1 MPEESDRPDSL
12 REPLERFLAHLRLER
27 ALSPHTSLAYRRDLA
42 SFLAFCARRRLV
54 QWQQIDHGHIREY
67 AAAEHRSGI
76 GARSIQRRLSALRTL
91 FGFLQREALVPRN
104 PAMGVSAPKAPKRLP
119 VTLDADQMARLL
131 EFRTCDTLS
140 CRDKALMEL
149 FYSSG
154 LRLSELVSLDLA
166 DLDLADATVRVTG
179 KGSKTRIV
187 PVGRTALV
195 ALRAWISERASMARP
210 GQGALFLARG
220 GRRIG
225 ARAVQ
230 VRVAAWAR
238 RQGIEVHLHPHLFRH
253 SFASHLLES
262 SQNLRG
268 VQELLG
274 HSSIG
279 TTQIYTHLDFQHLA
293 RVYDAAH
300 PRAKRQ
306 T

>member
-1 MPEESDRPDSL
+1 MPEKADKVTGLE
-12 REPLERFLAHLRLER
+12 EPVERFLAHLRLER
-27 ALSPHTSLAYRRDLA
+27 GLSRNTALAYRRDL
-42 SFLAFCARRRLV
+42 STFLAFCERRGLAG
-54 QWQQIDHGHIREY
+54 WQHVDHGHIREY

-91 FGFLQREALVPRN
+91 YEYLQRERLVQRN
-104 PAMGVSAPKAPKRLP
+104 PAQDVRAPKASKRLP

-131 EFRTCDTLS
+131 EFRTCDALS

-149 FYSSG
+149 LYSSG
-154 LRLSELVSLDLA
+154 LRLSELVSLDLV
-166 DLDLADATVRVTG
+166 DLDLADGTVRVTG
-179 KGSKTRIV
+179 KGSRTRVV
-187 PVGRTALV
+187 PVGRVAIEALK
-195 ALRAWISERASMARP
+195 RWIRERAMLAKP
-210 GQGALFLARG
+210 DQVALFLART

-230 VRVAAWAR
+230 LRVAAWAR
-238 RQGIEVHLHPHLFRH
+238 RQGIEAHLHPHMFRH

-274 HSSIG
+274 HSNIG

-306 T
+306 A